1 MARSAVLPGWGQFYN
16 HEPIKATVVVGG
28 EGYLWYKAWSE
39 FQKEQD
45 AADAG
50 DQAGKDRHYNLKVN
64 YIWWAIA
71 VHLLQMADA
80 YVDAHLSSF
89 DADFVPE
96 DARHSAVTLPDEDRA
111 MLPRVRV
118 AVHVRF

>member
-1 MARSAVLPGWGQFYN
+1 MMRSAVLPGWGQFYN
-16 HEPIKATVVVGG
+16 HKPIKATVVIGG
-28 EGYLWYKAWSE
+28 EGFLLYKAWTE
-39 FQKEQD
+39 YQKEQD

-50 DQAGKDRHYNLKVN
+50 DQAGKDRHYNLKVD

-89 DADFVPE
+89 DADFIPE
-96 DARHSAVTLPDEDRA
+96 DSIHSAVTLPDEDRA
-111 MLPRVRV
+111 TLPSVRV
-118 AVHVRF
+118 AFHVRF